1 LEVDIPPFQSK
12 QFAHPQARAS
22 VQQDKSSLAQPETSN
37 QLLNLAGTQHG
48 WELLPFRA
56 LSHQSNRI
64 VLADFMPNSVV
75 EKDAHDISDLRAA

>member
-22 VQQDKSSLAQPETSN
+22 VQQDKSSLAERETSN
-37 QLLNLAGTQHG
+37 QPPNLAGTQHCR
-48 WELLPFRA
+48 ETLPFRA
-56 LSHQSNRI
+56 LSHQANRI
-64 VLADFMPNSVV
+64 VLADFMPDSVV